1 MALENRNDKTYYAP
15 AGRKSLAQLL
25 EERDGLENFLTVK
38 DLLDSLSS
46 ILVVLNKERQI
57 IYSNEVLLNQ
67 LGIGSADEIFG
78 ARIGEAFSCIH
89 SAKGPDGCGTSE
101 NCRYCG
107 AVNTI
112 LKCQR
117 NLERVTDE
125 CRIMGVKDGVNFY
138 LDLEI
143 TVTPI
148 SDRKEN
154 LLIVSIIDISDKK
167 RRIVLERIFFHDIIN
182 IAGGLSSLLELVEAL
197 PDKEEQR
204 ELLKHATLLGR
215 RVLDEINA
223 QRMLGMAENNELRV
237 DKVKIESI
245 KFLEDVVAQ
254 IQYNNIASGKV
265 IKIDSS
271 SVDTSFK
278 SDKMLLNR
286 VLINMIKNAL
296 EASKKDET
304 IILLCEERDRRL
316 RFSVKNNEVMPISV
330 QLQMFQRSFSTKAI
344 DRGIGTYSM
353 KLIGENYLGGKVG
366 FESEEGK
373 GTIFYIVLPE
383 DAMSE

>member
-1 MALENRNDKTYYAP
+1 MTLENKNDKTYYAP

-25 EERDGLENFLTVK
+25 EERDGLGNFLTVK

-67 LGIGSADEIFG
+67 LGISSADEIFG
-78 ARIGEAFSCIH
+78 ARIGEALSCVH

-125 CRIMGVKDGVNFY
+125 CRITGVKDGVNFY

-167 RRIVLERIFFHDIIN
+167 RRIALERIFFHDIIN

-197 PDKEEQR
+197 PDKEEQS

-223 QRMLGMAENNELRV
+223 QRMLGLAENNELRV

-271 SVDTSFK
+271 SVDVSFK

-304 IILLCEERDRRL
+304 IILLCEEKNRSL
-316 RFSVKNNEVMPISV
+316 RFSVKNNEVMPASV
-330 QLQMFQRSFSTKAI
+330 QLQIFQRSFSTKAI